1 LLKANP
7 ISWVLLQMAIA
18 LFVYFYSTTRRF
30 GSPKSMVDQES
41 ASLSYVKNIAQL
53 LENNNEAAYALQ
65 IMQKDFVKA
74 AVRRYNLEHEVSFHL
89 VIEEIGK
96 SSPEVARR
104 LANIEKDAFKILGGR
119 QTSPNALLRVVRALE
134 SARKELKLYD

>member
-1 LLKANP
+1 
-7 ISWVLLQMAIA
+7 
-18 LFVYFYSTTRRF
+18 
-30 GSPKSMVDQES
+30 MVDQES